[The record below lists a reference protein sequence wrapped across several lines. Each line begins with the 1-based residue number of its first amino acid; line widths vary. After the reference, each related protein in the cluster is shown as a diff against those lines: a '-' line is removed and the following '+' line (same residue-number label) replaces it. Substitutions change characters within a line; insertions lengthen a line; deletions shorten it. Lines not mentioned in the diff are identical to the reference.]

1 MAAGHLL
8 DDADRMPWLDAVA
21 AAGTEVVIACSALRR
36 RYRER
41 ILDGT
46 RDAVFVQLDVSGDEL
61 ERRVKE
67 RSHEYMP
74 PSLLD
79 SQLATLEPLGPD
91 EPGVRTSAEI
101 SPIAVVDAVVDS
113 LQAARSAVTWRLAI
127 TNTGS

>member
-1 MAAGHLL
+1 
-8 DDADRMPWLDAVA
+8 MPWLDAVAAA

-41 ILDGT
+41 ILDGA

-91 EPGVRTSAEI
+91 EPGVRISAEI
-101 SPIAVVDAVVDS
+101 SPIAVVDAVVES